1 MLNAVGSHRP
11 RLTVLAA
18 QRKRRETGDERYY
31 APIERRDIS
40 ISQRLQDI
48 VEKPFKI
55 LFLEPMLIAI
65 TLYQSVR
72 CVSAHS
78 YCNSPTDLFS

>member
-1 MLNAVGSHRP
+1 MNAIGSHRP

-18 QRKRRETGDERYY
+18 QRKRKETGDERYY
-31 APIERRDIS
+31 APIEHRHIP
-40 ISQRLQDI
+40 ISQRLRDI
-48 VEKPFKI
+48 IEKPFKI

-72 CVSAHS
+72 CDSAYS
-78 YCNSPTDLFS
+78 ICSLPTDLFS